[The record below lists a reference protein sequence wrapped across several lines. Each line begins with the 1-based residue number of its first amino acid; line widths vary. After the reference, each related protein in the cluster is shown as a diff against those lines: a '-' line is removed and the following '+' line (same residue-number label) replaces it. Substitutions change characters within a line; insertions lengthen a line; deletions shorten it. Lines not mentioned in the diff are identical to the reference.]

1 MWFQKQV
8 QLRPYHRGFHLVTTE
23 ITEKLPELK
32 NYKTGLCHI
41 FLPHTSASLTLNEN
55 ADPNVRHDMEAFS
68 NHYIPENEE
77 YFLHV
82 IEGSDDMPAHIK
94 SSLFGADVMIPIAD
108 GWLVLAIWQGIWLG
122 EHRDCGGSRHLII
135 TLQGEGYT

>member
-8 QLRPYHRGFHLVTTE
+8 QLRPCQRGFHLVTAE
-23 ITEKLPELK
+23 ITDQLSELK
-32 NYKTGLCHI
+32 NYKTGLCHL
-41 FLPHTSASLTLNEN
+41 FLQHTSASLTLNEN

-94 SSLFGADVMIPIAD
+94 SSLFGADVNIPIID
-108 GWLVLAIWQGIWLG
+108 GSLALGIRQGIWLG
-122 EHRDCGGSRHLII
+122 EHKGSGKSRNLII
-135 TLQGEGYT
+135 TLHGEGYT